1 MATAARP
8 HGLPLT
14 VPRATKGRRLRV
26 GSPGIDRVRLGGLRP
41 LLSHSTLPFLVS
53 GRSTSVGVAVAR
65 TRSRRQVQVNS
76 DQTTTLR
83 PVYDTLLADHA
94 TICVLQPPLPLLI
107 PSSMPSLSVTQHHFL
122 LFSAP
127 PLAIRRGCPPQS
139 PLKRRLNNSC

>member
-8 HGLPLT
+8 RDLPLT
-14 VPRATKGRRLRV
+14 VPRATTGRRLRV

-94 TICVLQPPLPLLI
+94 TICVLQPVYGGSCYNLCPPT
-107 PSSMPSLSVTQHHFL
+107 SVTQHHFL